1 MDTGNYPSGVDVKT
15 SSSGMSPEMEAKFL
29 WFLDN
34 VVDKVKLP
42 LLVKDLFNHKQ

>member
-34 VVDKVKLP
+34 VVD
-42 LLVKDLFNHKQ
+42 